1 MQDSTATRSDS
12 ATQMRSRTG
21 FYAAIVVL
29 LSVPATIL
37 FTNLFWPDGAETL
50 IHLTLGA
57 GFLLFALAV
66 PDFKTGTWTTRVGVA
81 AMAGLAG
88 IFMLQGISES
98 VESSGL
104 HRIAFEILGQGPE
117 AVCMDAFIGWCV
129 VMLVTGS
136 HGKTLTFGTIILFS
150 VVSLEA
156 ARLILLA
163 ANAGALPEVVKL
175 TSLVAVVWFLLES
188 KKPVA
193 VTHKTEAAADIAPLT
208 VATQVG

>member
-1 MQDSTATRSDS
+1 MQSSS
-12 ATQMRSRTG
+12 ARQSGTTTQMRSRTG

-37 FTNLFWPDGAETL
+37 FTNLFWTDGAETL
-50 IHLTLGA
+50 IHVTLA
-57 GFLLFALAV
+57 TGFLLFALAV
-66 PDFKTGTWTTRVGVA
+66 PDFKTGTWTTRIGVA

-88 IFMLQGISES
+88 VFYLQGISES
-98 VESSGL
+98 VESTGL
-104 HRIAFEILGQGPE
+104 HRIAFDILGQGPE
-117 AVCMDAFIGWCV
+117 AVLMDAFIGWCV

-136 HGKTLTFGTIILFS
+136 HGKTLTFGTIILFA

-163 ANAGALPEVVKL
+163 ADAGALPEVVKL
-175 TSLVAVVWFLLES
+175 TSLLAVVWFLLES

-193 VTHKTEAAADIAPLT
+193 VSSRPTAPAEVTTLN
-208 VATQVG
+208 VATQAG